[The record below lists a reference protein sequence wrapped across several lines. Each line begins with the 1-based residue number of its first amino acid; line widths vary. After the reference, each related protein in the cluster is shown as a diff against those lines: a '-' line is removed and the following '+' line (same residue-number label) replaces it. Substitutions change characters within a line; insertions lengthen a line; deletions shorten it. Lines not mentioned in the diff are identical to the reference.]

1 MPSTFTDRVHSRNCH
16 QITVDK
22 DRVNLWD
29 FFEET
34 LDCLRT
40 GGVGEISVI
49 DEFRID
55 LLARF
60 QQSTFITILTMLHF
74 QFVGWTSNKTNLLP
88 SQTNQVFCS
97 QLSTVEVI
105 SSDRT
110 IFLLWLRHSPDDKRS
125 AQFQESFDMALLA
138 SGSHEDKPIHAAGIE
153 ILMCPFCIIRIYM
166 DDQQIIFPTGQSIG
180 DATHDLEPKQV
191 CDREI
196 LMIGM
201 RDKCDRAT
209 LLHAQA
215 TSRRVDL
222 KIMLPGNGTDLGLR
236 LLTN

>member
-1 MPSTFTDRVHSRNCH
+1 MPSAFTDRVHSRNCH

-22 DRVNLWD
+22 DRVNLRD
-29 FFEET
+29 FFEEA

-40 GGVGEISVI
+40 GSVGEISVI

-88 SQTNQVFCS
+88 SQANQMFCG
-97 QLSTVEVI
+97 QLATVEI
-105 SSDRT
+105 IPSNRA
-110 IFLLWLRHSPDDKRS
+110 IFLFWLRYSPDDKRS
-125 AQFQESFDMALLA
+125 TQVQQRLDMALLA
-138 SGSHEDKPIHAAGIE
+138 SGSHQDKPIHAASIE

-180 DATHDLEPKQV
+180 DATHNLQPKQV
-191 CDREI
+191 CHREI

-215 TSRRVDL
+215 TGWRVDL
-222 KIMLPGNGTDLGLR
+222 KIMLPGNGTDAGLR
-236 LLTN
+236 LLTD